1 MGILYLYPNEPEDQD
16 LVKAYMWLQLA
27 HLMDGE
33 GSVAGVSQK
42 MTPEQLLE
50 AERLVAEWAPNP
62 AECGKMK

>member
-1 MGILYLYPNEPEDQD
+1 MAVIRLRSAVWVYYTS
-16 LVKAYMWLQLA
+16 
-27 HLMDGE
+27 LMDGE